1 MSIERFNQM
10 VKERGFHWA
19 YAMYEPTP
27 EDREAEAERLRAFG
41 RKIGEQIRA
50 AQDQIVMDV
59 ITSPP
64 EPSHIE

>member
-27 EDREAEAERLRAFG
+27 EEREAEAERWREIG
-41 RKIGEQIRA
+41 RKA
-50 AQDQIVMDV
+50 AKAVDDAFWKVL
-59 ITSPP
+59 SRPK
-64 EPSHIE
+64 EKR